1 MVKAPFL
8 SMVNLVAGRRVAAE
22 LIQNEMTGER
32 IAAEALRLLNDDGA
46 RRKMKADLEEGQHK
60 FSSERDPME
69 VAAECVDAILV
80 ENGIRRLELRN
91 EVT

>member
-1 MVKAPFL
+1 M
-8 SMVNLVAGRRVAAE
+8 GAAE

-32 IAAEALRLLNDDGA
+32 IAADALRLLNDDAA
-46 RRKMKADLEEGQHK
+46 RRKMKADLEEVKQK
-60 FSSERDPME
+60 LSSDRDPME
-69 VAAECVDAILV
+69 VAAACIDGILV